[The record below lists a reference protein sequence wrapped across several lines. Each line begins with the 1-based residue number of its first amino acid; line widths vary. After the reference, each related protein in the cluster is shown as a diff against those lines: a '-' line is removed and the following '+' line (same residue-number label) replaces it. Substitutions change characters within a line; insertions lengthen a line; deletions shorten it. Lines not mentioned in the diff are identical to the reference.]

1 MGCKPVVP
9 NYKEVPPTYH
19 LPSYVSGEVGGGGG
33 DTQAGGAL
41 VELEERWAL
50 SVGGRGE
57 KRGDKGFQSYI

>member
-1 MGCKPVVP
+1 MSVGRW
-9 NYKEVPPTYH
+9 
-19 LPSYVSGEVGGGGG
+19 GGGGG